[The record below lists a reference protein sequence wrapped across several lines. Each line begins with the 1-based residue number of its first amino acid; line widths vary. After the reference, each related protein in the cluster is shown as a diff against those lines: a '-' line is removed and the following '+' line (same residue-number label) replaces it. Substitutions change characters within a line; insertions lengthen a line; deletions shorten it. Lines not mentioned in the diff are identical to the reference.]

1 VQKETKLG
9 LQAKKEED
17 FGQWYSD
24 LVTKAELI
32 EYSDISGCYIL
43 RPWAFSIWEAT
54 KDFLDTH
61 IKQIGVENCYF
72 PLFVSERALT
82 SEKEHV
88 EGFAPEVAW
97 VTHSGPFPSTRDH
110 PSHHQSCK
118 IYSAPCPLSARR
130 RPEARAAH
138 RRKAHLRDSDVSK
151 CAAGLSLR
159 SSPPLSCKTS
169 LTFACSLS
177 KMDPQPPRSA
187 DATQPMVQRCS
198 LGV

>member
-1 VQKETKLG
+1 MGEPGSAKKVEKETKLG

-110 PSHHQSCK
+110 PSHHQSGK
-118 IYSAPCPLSARR
+118 IYSAPYHSPPAGDQKLEEPIAVRPTSETVMYPSALLAFPSAPARR
-130 RPEARAAH
+130 
-138 RRKAHLRDSDVSK
+138 
-151 CAAGLSLR
+151 
-159 SSPPLSCKTS
+159 
-169 LTFACSLS
+169 
-177 KMDPQPPRSA
+177 
-187 DATQPMVQRCS
+187 
-198 LGV
+198 